1 MLLRRPFLLSF
12 LCIFGLSV
20 NAQCPSYPLQHNY
33 APDLVLAARWDSIL
47 VSNNL
52 TFPRGML
59 FDSEGNLLLV
69 DRGIGVV
76 GWKVMERE
84 DGGACLEDKKVVVE
98 NDQFNHGIALSEDG
112 TTLYVSTKN
121 DVFSYPYDSKT
132 RTTTSPNSKSLIT
145 NMSNTGH
152 VTRTLYIH
160 SGTILISAGSEGN
173 LDPLAT
179 KPNSG
184 HSVVKFFSL
193 KEAHARKK
201 AFDFKTEGGL
211 LGWGLRNSV
220 GLTVDPMTGGV
231 WAVENSV
238 DMLSRGGKE
247 IYQDNPGEELNFL
260 GWWNQT
266 IDNPGYIGPN
276 YGYPSCVAV
285 WDVPSLPDNGGITVG
300 EQIVV
305 DQLSTRN
312 ATTDADCN
320 DEKKFAS
327 PRLTFQAHMAPLDV
341 HFDYFPSGGDGGLW
355 VSFHG
360 SWNRDVP
367 TGYKLSKIPFDKA
380 TGQPMAKATDKQN
393 YEDVLWNRDT
403 MKCKDNGCFRPV
415 GVAIDGKGRVWVGSD
430 SSGEVMVLWTT
441 GDRKGGP
448 EGTDNVDNGNNR
460 NSENNGN
467 TSVSGESSAVIGS
480 SWNEKIGVA
489 GLVAGVLG
497 VMML

>member
-1 MLLRRPFLLSF
+1 MLGSR
-12 LCIFGLSV
+12 V
-20 NAQCPSYPLQHNY
+20 NAQCPINPLQHSY
-33 APDLVLAARWDSIL
+33 SADLVLAAGWNSSL
-47 VSNNL
+47 VSNAL
-52 TFPRGML
+52 TFPRGIL

-69 DRGIGVV
+69 DKGIGVL
-76 GWKVMERE
+76 GWKVVERE
-84 DGGACLEDKKVVVE
+84 DGGACLVEKKVVIE
-98 NDQFNHGIALSEDG
+98 NDQFNHGIALSDDG
-112 TTLYVSTKN
+112 KTLYVSTKN
-121 DVFSYPYDSKT
+121 DVFSYPYDAKT
-132 RTTTSPNSKSLIT
+132 RTTASSTSKSLIT

-152 VTRTLYIH
+152 VTRTLYIY

-179 KPNSG
+179 NPNSG
-184 HSVVKFFSL
+184 HSVVKVFSL
-193 KEAHARKK
+193 KEAHSRKNP
-201 AFDFKTEGGL
+201 FDFKTEGRL

-220 GLTVDPMTGGV
+220 GITVDPTTGGV

-266 IDNPGYIGPN
+266 VNNPGYIGPN
-276 YGYPSCVAV
+276 FGYPSCVAV
-285 WDVPSLPDNGGITVG
+285 WDVPSLPNNEGITVG
-300 EQIVV
+300 HQIVV
-305 DQLSTRN
+305 DQLSTEY

-320 DEKKFAS
+320 DEKKFTS
-327 PRLTFQAHMAPLDV
+327 PRLTFQAHMAPLDI

-380 TGQPMAKATDKQN
+380 SGQPVAKATDKHN
-393 YEDVLWNRDT
+393 YEDVFWNRDT
-403 MKCKDNGCFRPV
+403 MKCKDNECFRPV

-430 SSGEVMVLWTT
+430 SSGEIMVLWTK

-448 EGTDNVDNGNNR
+448 EESDNGNNET
-460 NSENNGN
+460 NWNNGK
-467 TSVSGESSAVIGS
+467 SSAVIGR
-480 SWNEKIGVA
+480 NLNGKTGLA
-489 GLVAGVLG
+489 GLVAGVFG
-497 VMML
+497 MMLL